1 MIHAVSAMV
10 LAFKL
15 WLVTDALR
23 RGEAC
28 YWPWII
34 FFVPLGD
41 VVYFFL
47 IKIDDYSLA
56 WITGLFRKPV
66 PVGDLELQ
74 YRRTPSFSNRV
85 ALAGAFYREGR
96 YAEAAEHYAAALEQ
110 QPSDP
115 EVLYGLG
122 LTRIAQ
128 QDYAA
133 GATHLASLVEKDK
146 AYGRYAAWPP
156 LAHALFGSGRS
167 DDCLSALRRLVDENP
182 RMEHKMLL
190 ARYLSEAS
198 KLEEAREVLQETLAE
213 HLRSPRFLR
222 RRNFRNALTAK
233 SMLKSIANQPSELEP
248 AGAG

>member
-10 LAFKL
+10 LVFKL

-23 RGEAC
+23 RREAC

-56 WITGLFRKPV
+56 WITGSFRKPASV
-66 PVGDLELQ
+66 EDLELQ
-74 YRRTPSFSNRV
+74 YRQTPSFSNRL
-85 ALAGAFYREGR
+85 ALAGAFYREGEFP
-96 YAEAAEHYAAALEQ
+96 EATVQYTAALEQ
-110 QPSDP
+110 EPSDP

-133 GATHLASLVEKDK
+133 GARYLASLVEKHK
-146 AYGRYAAWPP
+146 AYRQYAAWPP
-156 LAHALFGSGRS
+156 LAHALFSSGRS
-167 DDCLSALRRLVDENP
+167 DECLAALRRLVDENP
-182 RMEHKMLL
+182 RMDHKMLL

-198 KLEEAREVLQETLAE
+198 RLEEARDVLQECLSE

-233 SMLKSIANQPSELEP
+233 SMLKAIGKP
-248 AGAG
+248 A